1 MEEIY
6 RYANKK
12 FWELYKKVK
21 SGNYT
26 PKDVH
31 KKNSYRNYCKRMEK
45 MYCVLEYLP
54 NGYRIESFYI
64 K

>member
-26 PKDVH
+26 PTDVH
-31 KKNSYRNYCKRMEK
+31 KKRSYRNYCKRMEK
-45 MYCVLEYLP
+45 MYCVLEYLS

-64 K
+64 